1 MGFLSVLSKIGKG
14 ILTVAGI
21 LKVPATLFSSAG
33 GTLGKIAAYVI
44 AVERLAENANLTTSG
59 GLKLDS
65 IAPLAEQVIKG
76 SELVSG
82 NEIADEK
89 LFSEG
94 TRDIVTGTVK
104 ILKSLKA

>member
-14 ILTVAGI
+14 ILTITG
-21 LKVPATLFSSAG
+21 LLNVPATLFSSAG
-33 GTLGKIAAYVI
+33 GALGKISGYVI
-44 AVERLAENANLTTSG
+44 AVERMAEQANLTTAG

-65 IAPLAEQVIKG
+65 VAPLAEQVIKG

-82 NEIADEK
+82 HEIADEA

-94 TRDIVTGTVK
+94 TRDIVTGIVK
-104 ILKSLKA
+104 ILKSLKS